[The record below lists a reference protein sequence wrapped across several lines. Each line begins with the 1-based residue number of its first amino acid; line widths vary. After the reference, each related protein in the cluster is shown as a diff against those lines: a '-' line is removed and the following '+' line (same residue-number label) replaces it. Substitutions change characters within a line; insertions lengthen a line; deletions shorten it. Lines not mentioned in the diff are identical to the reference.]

1 MKRVL
6 ITITLALFM
15 VPFVHAQDIK
25 LKGKTSAEN
34 NQIKNV
40 SDPTDSQDAATKNYV
55 DSNVNSFSGSYS
67 DLTNKPTTIT
77 TEQASAIEANTAK
90 NTFPGFGTTA
100 GKALEGDTALLQ
112 LGTTSTTALA
122 GNTTT
127 ITTEQA
133 NAITANTS
141 KTGITTDQASAIEAN
156 TAKNTFPGFGTT
168 SGKAL
173 EGDTALFSGSY
184 SDLTNKPTTI
194 TTEQA
199 DAIAANTSKTG
210 ITTEQANAIVASV
223 KKADFSEGTILYA
236 TNDNTPQPISIE
248 ELRNLLGDGNPTGT
262 TIAWT
267 GSSSSIPAGYLHC
280 NGQSVSRTTYSALFA
295 VIGTSFGSVDANSF
309 NVPDYRDMFLRGA
322 SDTRDVNTYQA
333 DEFKQHSH
341 NYDKFY
347 NRIEWASN
355 FINENESAGDE
366 TNQYSTVATSNT
378 GGSETRPKNWS
389 VHYLIKI

>member
-127 ITTEQA
+127 IT
-133 NAITANTS
+133 S
-141 KTGITTDQASAIEAN
+141 DQASAIEAN

-168 SGKAL
+168 AGKAL

-184 SDLTNKPTTI
+184 SDLTNKPTT
-194 TTEQA
+194 
-199 DAIAANTSKTG
+199 

-280 NGQSVSRTTYSALFA
+280 NGQSVSRTTYSALFT
-295 VIGTSFGSVDANSF
+295 VIGTSFGSVDANTF

-322 SDTRDVNTYQA
+322 SDTRAVNTYQA
-333 DEFKQHSH
+333 DEIKQHSH
-341 NYDKFY
+341 LYDKFY
-347 NRIEWASN
+347 NNTEYASN
-355 FINENESAGDE
+355 FINENESTGDE